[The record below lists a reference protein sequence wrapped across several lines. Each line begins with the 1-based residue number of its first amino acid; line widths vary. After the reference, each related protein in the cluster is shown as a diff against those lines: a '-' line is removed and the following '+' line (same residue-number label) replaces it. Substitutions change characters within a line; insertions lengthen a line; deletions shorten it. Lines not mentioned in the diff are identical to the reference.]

1 MQFTRKTKNLQ
12 PHKRQ
17 FRLENYLLQFPTY
30 LRRNFSKMRISA
42 HNLAI
47 ETGRYAKPTAIPAE
61 KRLCFNCKQVE
72 DEYHFFF
79 TCTLYNSER
88 KYLYEDL
95 SEFLSININP
105 SNELLYL
112 LMSGLDGDLEVGRST
127 CNYINNCFK
136 IRSDLLSHKKES
148 DILQRVKS
156 CVTRSGR
163 LSKRREI
170 LDL

>member
-1 MQFTRKTKNLQ
+1 MQNPPPYPQK
-12 PHKRQ
+12 
-17 FRLENYLLQFPTY
+17 
-30 LRRNFSKMRISA
+30 
-42 HNLAI
+42 
-47 ETGRYAKPTAIPAE
+47 

-79 TCTLYNSER
+79 TCLSYTLYNSER

-95 SEFLSININP
+95 SKFLSININP

-156 CVTRSGR
+156 CVTSRSGR
-163 LSKRREI
+163 LIKRIYRKPFK
-170 LDL
+170 L